1 MADDF
6 YFNPYDE
13 NFRANPYP
21 HYGALLS
28 GPPRLMDFGMKL
40 GLVARYAD
48 VRRVLMDHETF
59 SSRPPEGP
67 LFQQQ
72 NDMFGNAAS
81 MLSSDPPVHT
91 RLRRLVARDF
101 TPRRIG
107 ALEPRIREI
116 AHSLLDRAEAR
127 GRFEVIADLATPLPV
142 MVIAELLGVPAENY
156 EQFKDWSDRIIE
168 SDNVGPGMQMPQE
181 IKDAFGQLS
190 EYFAAEIERRRR
202 EPGTDL
208 VSALVAAHD
217 QSEALSADELLQFVI
232 LLLLAGNETTT
243 NLIGNGS
250 LALARNSAEG
260 SRLQNDP
267 SLMKSAIEEML
278 RYDSP
283 VQATFRTA
291 TRDCEIGGTEFH
303 AGNGLFVIVGAS
315 NRDPAQFPNPERFD
329 IARHPNEHFSF
340 GDGIHFCIGAP
351 LARLEAAIAFGA
363 MLERF
368 GAPRLKSPD
377 APLTYKGSFFLR
389 GLAQLELAL

>member
-21 HYGALLS
+21 HYTALLS
-28 GPPRLMDFGMKL
+28 GPPRTMDFGMPL

-48 VRRVLMDHETF
+48 VRAVLTDHETF

-72 NDMFGNAAS
+72 NDLFGNAAS

-116 AHSLLDRAEAR
+116 AHSLLDRAQAR
-127 GRFEVIADLATPLPV
+127 GHFDVIADLATPLPV
-142 MVIAELLGVPAENY
+142 MVIAQLLGVPPENY

-181 IKDAFGQLS
+181 IKDAFRSLS
-190 EYFAAEIERRRR
+190 EYFGAEIDRRRR
-202 EPGTDL
+202 EPGGDL
-208 VSALVAAHD
+208 ISALVAAHD

-250 LALARNSAEG
+250 LALALNPAEAA
-260 SRLQNDP
+260 RLRKDP

-278 RYDSP
+278 RYDGP

-291 TRDCEIGGTEFH
+291 NRDVEVGGTKFER
-303 AGNGLFVIVGAS
+303 GTGVFVVLAAA
-315 NRDPAQFPNPERFD
+315 NRDPAQFPEPERFD
-329 IARHPNEHFSF
+329 IARQPNEHFAF

-351 LARLEAAIAFGA
+351 LARLEGAIAFTA

-377 APLTYKGSFFLR
+377 MQLSYKGSYALR
-389 GLAQLELAL
+389 GLSQLELAT